1 MRKKAASLME
11 KIFGWGILLTLLA
24 GGLAFL
30 GYLAA
35 LAAGGGENGAGMRIA
50 LFIQKEYFPVVIVCA
65 AISAAIGLLSL
76 YLNGWEGLSLKGK
89 QDEGEGEGADR

>member
-30 GYLAA
+30 GYLFA

-65 AISAAIGLLSL
+65 AISAAIGLLGM
-76 YLNGWEGLSLKGK
+76 YLNGMEGLSLKGK
-89 QDEGEGEGADR
+89 QDEGEGEAKES

>member
-1 MRKKAASLME
+1 MRRRAASLME

-50 LFIQKEYFPVVIVCA
+50 LFIQKEYFPAVIVCA

-76 YLNGWEGLSLKGK
+76 YLNGKEGRSLTGK
-89 QDEGEGEGADR
+89 QDKGKGEGADR

>member
-11 KIFGWGILLTLLA
+11 KIFGWGILLSLLA
-24 GGLAFL
+24 GSFAFM

-50 LFIQKEYFPVVIVCA
+50 LFIQKVYFPVVIVCA
-65 AISAAIGLLSL
+65 AISAAFGLLGM
-76 YLNGWEGLSLKGK
+76 YLNGKEGLSLKGK
-89 QDEGEGEGADR
+89 QDKEKREWADR

>member
-1 MRKKAASLME
+1 MRRRAASLME

-50 LFIQKEYFPVVIVCA
+50 LFIQKEYFPAVIVCA

-76 YLNGWEGLSLKGK
+76 YLNGKEGFSLKVK
-89 QDEGEGEGADR
+89 QDKGKGEWADR

>member
-76 YLNGWEGLSLKGK
+76 YLNGKEGLSLKGK
-89 QDEGEGEGADR
+89 QDKGKAEWADR

>member
-65 AISAAIGLLSL
+65 AISAAFGFLCM
-76 YLNGWEGLSLKGK
+76 YLNGSLSLKGK
-89 QDEGEGEGADR
+89 QKEGKGKWADH

>member
-1 MRKKAASLME
+1 MRKKAAFLME

-30 GYLAA
+30 GYLVA

-65 AISAAIGLLSL
+65 AISAAIGLLGM
-76 YLNGWEGLSLKGK
+76 YLNGMEGLSLKGK
-89 QDEGEGEGADR
+89 QDEGEGEAKES

>member
-35 LAAGGGENGAGMRIA
+35 FAAGGGENGAGMRIA
-50 LFIQKEYFPVVIVCA
+50 LFIQ
-65 AISAAIGLLSL
+65 
-76 YLNGWEGLSLKGK
+76 
-89 QDEGEGEGADR
+89 

>member
-1 MRKKAASLME
+1 ME

-24 GGLAFL
+24 GGLAFM

-65 AISAAIGLLSL
+65 AISAAIGLLGM
-76 YLNGWEGLSLKGK
+76 YLNGMEGLSLKGK
-89 QDEGEGEGADR
+89 QDEGEGEAKES

>member
-24 GGLAFL
+24 GGFAFL

-35 LAAGGGENGAGMRIA
+35 LAAGGGENGAGMRIV

-65 AISAAIGLLSL
+65 AISAAIGLLGM
-76 YLNGWEGLSLKGK
+76 YLNGMEGLSLKGK
-89 QDEGEGEGADR
+89 QDEGEGEGTDR

>member
-1 MRKKAASLME
+1 MRNKAASLME

-24 GGLAFL
+24 GGFAFL

-35 LAAGGGENGAGMRIA
+35 FAAGGGENGAGMRIA
-50 LFIQKEYFPVVIVCA
+50 LFIQEEYFPAVIVCA

-76 YLNGWEGLSLKGK
+76 YLNGKEGLSLKGK
-89 QDEGEGEGADR
+89 QDKGKGEWADL

>member
-1 MRKKAASLME
+1 MRNKAASLME

-50 LFIQKEYFPVVIVCA
+50 LFIQKEYFPAVIVCA

-76 YLNGWEGLSLKGK
+76 CLNGWEGLSLKGK
-89 QDEGEGEGADR
+89 QDEGEEEAKES

>member
-11 KIFGWGILLTLLA
+11 MIFGWGILLTLLA

-35 LAAGGGENGAGMRIA
+35 LAAGGGENGAGMRIS
-50 LFIQKEYFPVVIVCA
+50 LFIQIEYFPVVIVCA
-65 AISAAIGLLSL
+65 AISSATGLLNM
-76 YLNGWEGLSLKGK
+76 YLNGAEGLSLKEK
-89 QDEGEGEGADR
+89 QDEGEGESKEI